1 MSMLTLEMLLLSMS
15 RATVARTRME
25 SMLERTLRKSSLVAG
40 ILMFPLMMTQPSS

>member
-25 SMLERTLRKSSLVAG
+25 SMLERTLRNELVVFG
-40 ILMFPLMMTQPSS
+40 HGLV